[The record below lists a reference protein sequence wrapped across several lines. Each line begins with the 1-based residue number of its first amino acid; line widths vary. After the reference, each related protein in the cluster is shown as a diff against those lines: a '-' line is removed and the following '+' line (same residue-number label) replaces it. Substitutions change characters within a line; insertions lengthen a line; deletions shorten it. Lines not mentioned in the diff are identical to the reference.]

1 MPRLNKLQRC
11 YLFDRWRMEFVR
23 RFYIGRDRQG
33 HPIQGA
39 DYHVTTTPGLVLA
52 KVFQNPNCAA
62 RRAAVLNEQC
72 GRQRYIAVDENEAKR
87 REKTM
92 DSYRRRAGL

>member
-1 MPRLNKLQRC
+1 MPRLNKLERC
-11 YLFDRWRMEFVR
+11 YIFDRWHMEFVR
-23 RFYIGRDRQG
+23 RFYIKRDNRG
-33 HPIQGA
+33 HPIPGA
-39 DYHVTTTPGLVLA
+39 DYRVTTTTALVLA
-52 KVFQNPNCAA
+52 QVFINPNCAA

-72 GRQRYIAVDENEAKR
+72 GSRRYVAIDEDDAKR